1 MIDVELQ
8 CIDETK
14 EIITFILKPD
24 VIIGYETCAWSN
36 TGKRTIIRLTF
47 DSYHEWIIDPMDKTA
62 VHIIS
67 NLADGI
73 IREPYKFVKL
83 IIK

>member
-14 EIITFILKPD
+14 ELITFILSPTS
-24 VIIGYETCAWSN
+24 IIGYETCAWSN
-36 TGKRTIIRLTF
+36 TGKHVIIRLLF
-47 DSYHEWIIDPMDKTA
+47 DSFNEWIINMTDRTA
-62 VHIIS
+62 VHVIS
-67 NLADGI
+67 NLATGI
-73 IREPYKFVKL
+73 KRLSYKFEKL

>member
-1 MIDVELQ
+1 MIDVELY
-8 CIDETK
+8 CIEENGTP
-14 EIITFILKPD
+14 ITFILQPD

-62 VHIIS
+62 VHIVS
-67 NLADGI
+67 NIATGI
-73 IREPYKFVKL
+73 IRTSYKFVKL

>member
-1 MIDVELQ
+1 MIDVDLY
-8 CIDETK
+8 CIEENGTP
-14 EIITFILKPD
+14 ITFVLQPD

-47 DSYHEWIIDPMDKTA
+47 DSYHEWIIDPTDKTA
-62 VHIIS
+62 VHVIS

-73 IREPYKFVKL
+73 IRESYKFVKL